1 MTENEKNQEKD
12 IEASEENKKHDPFS
26 RITGGLILILLGVLF
41 LLVTL
46 DYMSWGDWWP
56 YFLIGLGVIFILEG
70 IIRSISPTYREQIT
84 GKFIA
89 GIVLIIIGSSFI
101 VGMSN
106 WWPLIIIAVGVI
118 VLISPLWRKK

>member
-1 MTENEKNQEKD
+1 MTENEKNHGKD
-12 IEASEENKKHDPFS
+12 IENSEENKKHDPFS

-46 DYMSWGDWWP
+46 DYLSWGDWWP

-70 IIRSISPTYREQIT
+70 IIRSTSPSYREHVT

-89 GIVLIIIGSSFI
+89 GLVLIVIGSSFI
-101 VGMSN
+101 VGLSN

>member
-1 MTENEKNQEKD
+1 MTGNEKSQEKD
-12 IEASEENKKHDPFS
+12 IEASEEHKKHDSLS

-46 DYMSWGDWWP
+46 DYLSWGDWWP

-70 IIRSISPTYREQIT
+70 IIRGISPTYREQIT

-89 GIVLIIIGSSFI
+89 GIALIVIGSSFI